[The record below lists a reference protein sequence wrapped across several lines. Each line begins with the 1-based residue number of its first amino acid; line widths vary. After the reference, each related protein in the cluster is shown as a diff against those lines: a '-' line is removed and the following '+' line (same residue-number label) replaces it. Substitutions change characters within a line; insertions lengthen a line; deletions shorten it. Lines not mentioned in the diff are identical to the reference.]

1 MLSSAKFQL
10 RPRKRNHQKISRT
23 VSVFTILYWAE
34 FISKPGYV
42 YPRYVCLRTAEW
54 TCLLELLKETAVLS
68 ETVTLR
74 DN

>member
-42 YPRYVCLRTAEW
+42 YPRCVFADCRVDMSTRASKRNSSSL
-54 TCLLELLKETAVLS
+54 
-68 ETVTLR
+68 
-74 DN
+74 